1 MSDKPMGLAARLNKS
16 SAKTPSSKPL
26 TPISQVQMKAS
37 ALESALEPALE
48 PALALAH
55 EPLTIDTPI
64 TNMPVRTFGAW
75 TNGIGTI
82 RDAVMLP
89 NPVPKPKASQVKVSV
104 QTESVLNKDPLG
116 YITDED
122 ENQWDEDS

>member
-16 SAKTPSSKPL
+16 SAKTPSSKPSSA
-26 TPISQVQMKAS
+26 PAS
-37 ALESALEPALE
+37 ALAPA
-48 PALALAH
+48 PALALALA
-55 EPLTIDTPI
+55 PLTIDTPI
-64 TNMPVRTFGAW
+64 TDMPVRTFGAW

-89 NPVPKPKASQVKVSV
+89 NPVPKPKDNHVKVSV
-104 QTESVLNKDPLG
+104 QKEPIFNKDPLG

-122 ENQWDEDS
+122 ENQWDEDP

>member
-16 SAKTPSSKPL
+16 STKKPSSKPL
-26 TPISQVQMKAS
+26 TPISQVSS
-37 ALESALEPALE
+37 ARELAPARES
-48 PALALAH
+48 

-64 TNMPVRTFGAW
+64 TDMPVRTFGAW

-89 NPVPKPKASQVKVSV
+89 NPVPKLKASQVKVSV
-104 QTESVLNKDPLG
+104 QKESVFNKDPLG

-122 ENQWDEDS
+122 EGQCDEDP